1 MSRNVFLR
9 RAVKMPKRSGCDC
22 KALFDEIPE
31 DERKGNPPTY
41 NKETG
46 RIEQLFV
53 IEKDHI
59 WRDSWEVMEARDLIV
74 EMHGPDSALIPPGQT
89 GPKHVLCIHCNTMHQ
104 KHRFNLHRNHAKC
117 KGEGMVGVKMPSYPS
132 LVGNHVG
139 TFVASLLECV
149 TVEEVI
155 SAFGTLGH
163 AAPKRKA
170 RKSGD
175 KEEDSIN
182 RAPLQRAKRVVG
194 RPQKRT
200 ASASR
205 KRPPPVIVESSDDT
219 SSAESGADQST
230 DQEADNAGAVVI
242 AAKGDVMRSGD
253 DASRN
258 SVAEISEWRVQK
270 SVVAPTKKVPRA
282 EEATKKEA
290 TKKVARAEEATKKVA
305 RAEGVAVPK
314 KKVARA
320 EEATKKT
327 TKASRPS
334 EMPKRPRV
342 IPPEET
348 VVASTPI
355 IPPAQLRLKEM
366 STAERPS
373 DSDSGPRDSLP
384 TSPMQPITLATIMGA
399 RSSAGASPDWHLA
412 LSGTEGRGRDLEL
425 ARADKIRRLQEDA
438 EGLFPLQ
445 LPISPERDLPK
456 PALYLLLQHGL
467 LDREAMGGL
476 ASEDELLKTIFGMVG
491 STLNQARFYQALG
504 ACISEGVGI
513 AENAVLLPRLTTLCN
528 RAKNPVDGASEE
540 LWSDAVSQTWAYMTY
555 EKECVEYESRRT
567 AVLER
572 TKQSRET
579 YVANELEKFDAE
591 MAVEREAVRWDF
603 NSLFGFCA
611 MNRIL
616 RAFLPPLPWTHNV
629 DEAKEVVQ
637 RLAGTRI
644 DRVPAPAGARLLKCY
659 FVCNGLSRM

>member
-1 MSRNVFLR
+1 MSRIVFLR
-9 RAVKMPKRSGCDC
+9 RVVKMPKRSGCHC

-59 WRDSWEVMEARDLIV
+59 WRDSWDVMEARDLIV

-132 LVGNHVG
+132 LIGNHVG
-139 TFVASLLECV
+139 SFVATLRECV
-149 TVEEVI
+149 TLEEVI

-163 AAPKRKA
+163 GAPKRKA

-175 KEEDSIN
+175 TEEESIN
-182 RAPLQRAKRVVG
+182 RAHLQRAKRVVG

-205 KRPPPVIVESSDDT
+205 KRPPPATVESSDDT
-219 SSAESGADQST
+219 SSAASGADQST
-230 DQEADNAGAVVI
+230 DQEADNVGTVVV
-242 AAKGDVMRSGD
+242 AAKRDVMRSGD

-270 SVVAPTKKVPRA
+270 SVVAPTR
-282 EEATKKEA
+282 
-290 TKKVARAEEATKKVA
+290 KVA

-327 TKASRPS
+327 TKTSRAS
-334 EMPKRPRV
+334 ELPKRPRV
-342 IPPEET
+342 IPPEGT
-348 VVASTPI
+348 VVARRLIT
-355 IPPAQLRLKEM
+355 PPAELRMKEM
-366 STAERPS
+366 STAERPP
-373 DSDSGPRDSLP
+373 DSDTGPPNTPRDCLP
-384 TSPMQPITLATIMGA
+384 TSPMQPITMATIMGA
-399 RSSAGASPDWHLA
+399 RDSFGVSPDSRLD
-412 LSGTEGRGRDLEL
+412 LSATECRGRDLEL
-425 ARADKIRRLQEDA
+425 ARADKIRRLREDA

-476 ASEDELLKTIFGMVG
+476 GSKDVLLKTIFGMVG
-491 STLNQARFYQALG
+491 TTLNQGRFYQALG

-528 RAKNPVDGASEE
+528 HAKNPVDGASEE
-540 LWSDAVSQTWAYMTY
+540 LWRDAVSGTWEYMMH
-555 EKECVEYESRRT
+555 EKECIEYESRRT
-567 AVLER
+567 AVLEH

-629 DEAKEVVQ
+629 DEAREVVQ
-637 RLAGTRI
+637 RLAGTTI

-659 FVCNGLSRM
+659 FVCNGLSRV